1 LNVHVSVEDVQSSSI
16 VTLPVETGPPV
27 LHMCRLNDMASP
39 DTSPVDL
46 LAVFNIVKFGGTR
59 VAVTVTVGVIVKV
72 GVHRSVIGT
81 VDTIVGEF
89 I

>member
-1 LNVHVSVEDVQSSSI
+1 
-16 VTLPVETGPPV
+16 
-27 LHMCRLNDMASP
+27 MASP